1 MSEFTTRF
9 PKGYRMLCQA
19 LERERIPLRLVRLDM
34 VYTGVSWAI
43 RVRCAEANYD
53 RQDVLCPYHGLGD
66 GLHHG
71 DIWADTAFGETCERI
86 AEELSE
92 ALAPKGLARARRE
105 TGSW

>member
-34 VYTGVSWAI
+34 LYTGVSWAI
-43 RVRCAEANYD
+43 RVRCADADYD
-53 RQDVLCPYHGLGD
+53 RQDVLCPYDL
-66 GLHHG
+66 
-71 DIWADTAFGETCERI
+71 WADTAFGEMCERI
-86 AEELSE
+86 AEDLAGALS
-92 ALAPKGLARARRE
+92 AKGVTVARPD